1 MKGRVMNRITK
12 MKKGVASFYI
22 VAFSTLVLVVVA
34 ASFGAVIVSE
44 ITRTSNDDLSQS
56 AYDSALAGVEDAK
69 VAFADYQRCVEA
81 GATETNIVYDGLV
94 TCGEI
99 IYWMNHPDCYMVGH
113 ILGRISEEEEA
124 EVPLGITTEAN
135 VAGSSDGASVLNQAY
150 TCVVMKKDLP
160 DYKSTITAAHQVR
173 TVKIDF
179 TDDEAKALD
188 HIKLS
193 WYTLKPNT
201 NPVYSSTKE
210 INGVKTGAF
219 QPKAETAMIAPPTV
233 ELQIIQT
240 ADNFSMDEVVSS
252 TNSDRTDRAT
262 LYLVPGKSENT
273 ARKTI
278 TANEVANTNNPQVVN
293 LPFLVN
299 CDNAGD
305 DYVCSNIKIDLP
317 EPFSGGRSSNTFVL
331 ALSLPYRQPETDF
344 SIEFYCSTK
353 GDNTDKVSRCG
364 KVVGEDN
371 GGEKQITL
379 RDAQVDVDSTG
390 RANDLFR
397 RVEVR
402 LETQDVSFPYPTYA
416 LQVLKNDSGYS
427 LIKNMIVTCEN
438 SLYASANGFRWRNDG
453 ESCK

>member
-1 MKGRVMNRITK
+1 MNRITK

-278 TANEVANTNNPQVVN
+278 TANEVAK
-293 LPFLVN
+293 
-299 CDNAGD
+299 
-305 DYVCSNIKIDLP
+305 Y
-317 EPFSGGRSSNTFVL
+317 E
-331 ALSLPYRQPETDF
+331 
-344 SIEFYCSTK
+344 
-353 GDNTDKVSRCG
+353 
-364 KVVGEDN
+364 
-371 GGEKQITL
+371 
-379 RDAQVDVDSTG
+379 
-390 RANDLFR
+390 
-397 RVEVR
+397 
-402 LETQDVSFPYPTYA
+402 
-416 LQVLKNDSGYS
+416 
-427 LIKNMIVTCEN
+427 
-438 SLYASANGFRWRNDG
+438 
-453 ESCK
+453 